1 MICSLSG
8 LRMTAEQVTGNLV
21 AGSRAFIGV
30 IGAFSTLAGCDS
42 SVTPTGT
49 VASAAPTIVGDP
61 AWAFGGFQ
69 VFFDFDS
76 ADVNA
81 AGQAELDLA
90 LRETAKIWDVRGIH
104 WSVTGHA
111 DRAGSENYN
120 MALSLRRANAV
131 RQALIARGVSPDSI
145 TVAGRGESEPTV
157 PTADSVKEQANR
169 RVMIIP
175 Q

>member
-1 MICSLSG
+1 
-8 LRMTAEQVTGNLV
+8 
-21 AGSRAFIGV
+21 
-30 IGAFSTLAGCDS
+30 
-42 SVTPTGT
+42 
-49 VASAAPTIVGDP
+49 
-61 AWAFGGFQ
+61 

-81 AGQAELDLA
+81 AGQAELDFA
-90 LRETAKIWDVRGIH
+90 LRETAKIWDVREIH
-104 WSVTGHA
+104 WSVAGHA

-131 RQALIARGVSPDSI
+131 RHALIARGVSPDSI
-145 TVAGRGESEPTV
+145 TVVGRGESEPTV